1 MITMSNARIV
11 VRDNASDRV
20 YGPAEILDA
29 EGDLILFVPEGT
41 HVALCRCGMSENK
54 PFCDSTHK
62 HHDFQSCVRAD
73 MLPNSEAR
81 FLRPVNPDKPR
92 L

>member
-1 MITMSNARIV
+1 MNTARIV
-11 VRDNASDRV
+11 VRDNASNRV

-29 EGDLILFVPEGT
+29 EGKLVAFVPEGM
-41 HVALCRCGMSENK
+41 HAALCRCGLSENK

-62 HHDFQSCVRAD
+62 HHDFESCVRAAELD
-73 MLPNSEAR
+73 NVEEL
-81 FLRPVNPDKPR
+81 LRPVNPDKP

>member
-1 MITMSNARIV
+1 MGNARIV

-20 YGPAEILDA
+20 YGPAEIVDA
-29 EGDLILFVPEGT
+29 EGNLILLVPEGT
-41 HVALCRCGMSENK
+41 HAALCRCGLSENK

-62 HHDFQSCVRAD
+62 HHGFESCVRAEAFPD
-73 MLPNSEAR
+73 AEAR
-81 FLRPVNPDKPR
+81 FLRPVSPDKPP

>member
-1 MITMSNARIV
+1 MKPARIV

-20 YGPAEILDA
+20 YGPAEIVDA
-29 EGDLILFVPEGT
+29 EGGLIVFVPEGS
-41 HVALCRCGMSENK
+41 HAALCRCGLSENK

-62 HHDFQSCVRAD
+62 HHGFDSCVRAGQFTD
-73 MLPNSEAR
+73 ATER
-81 FLRPVNPDKPR
+81 FVRVANPEKP